1 MKIKANKSGSQ
12 FGACLVFS
20 AVLHLAVFAFVAW
33 WQQLYPAM
41 PVTNSTYY
49 VDVVNLP
56 VANPRSGIA
65 GQTESPDTEK
75 AQETAATQIM
85 PPSALPRANSDSS
98 SFQQRMANLESRAEE
113 RRQAA
118 VLESLKARTAAA
130 GRSGMPGG
138 SGKEA
143 GSDYTAYI
151 QSRLKD
157 AFRDTISYQSK
168 APFVVLKLTIDPDG
182 RIIRTKVE
190 KSSGDRQFEIAVQL
204 AVTRAEQR
212 FPPTPD
218 RKVFEGAFVFKPQ
231 GVAQK

>member
-1 MKIKANKSGSQ
+1 MTKRANKSGSQ
-12 FGACLVFS
+12 LGACLVFS
-20 AVLHLAVFAFVAW
+20 ALLHLAVFAFVLW
-33 WQQLYPAM
+33 WQQLYPSM
-41 PVTNSTYY
+41 PVANTTYY
-49 VDVVNLP
+49 VDVINLP
-56 VANPRSGIA
+56 VAHPQSGSA
-65 GQTESPDTEK
+65 GQVASPD
-75 AQETAATQIM
+75 AAEPQDQAAMQT
-85 PPSALPRANSDSS
+85 PSRAALPKANSDSS

-157 AFRDTISYQSK
+157 AFKETISYQTK

-182 RIIRTKVE
+182 RVVRTRVE

-204 AVTRAEQR
+204 AVNRAEQR

>member
-1 MKIKANKSGSQ
+1 MTKRANKSGSR

-20 AVLHLAVFAFVAW
+20 ALLHLAVFAFVAW
-33 WQQLYPAM
+33 WQQLYPSM
-41 PVTNSTYY
+41 PVANSTYY
-49 VDVVNLP
+49 VDVINLP
-56 VANPRSGIA
+56 VADPQSGSA
-65 GQTESPDTEK
+65 GQFASPE
-75 AQETAATQIM
+75 AAE
-85 PPSALPRANSDSS
+85 PPDQAAMQTPSRAASPKANSDSS
-98 SFQQRMANLESRAEE
+98 NFQQQMANLESRAEE

-118 VLESLKARTAAA
+118 VLESLKARAAAA

-157 AFRDTISYQSK
+157 AFKETISYQSK

-182 RIIRTKVE
+182 RVLRTRVE
-190 KSSGDRQFEIAVQL
+190 KSSGDRQFEVAVQL
-204 AVTRAEQR
+204 AVNRAEQR